1 MQVRSPYLL
10 KRNIPPAD
18 TKQAVIDL
26 HQVGEVLKELD
37 TFKNQMAA
45 EHKAK
50 MDTLDS
56 KIAEAQGQ
64 LERAKTIQKGDKG
77 NQGDT
82 PSIPEIIKAAIPYLP
97 KGDKGDQGDAGET
110 PMVDHKKIA
119 NLVLGS
125 IVVPETPTIDIPAI
139 TDAVVKHIVDKKKLK
154 TDHIDGFEQ
163 TMAPIRSL
171 AAGFRGGGDVVAA
184 GTGVTITTTNGV
196 KTINASG
203 GAGFTQLTATE
214 TPNGSLK
221 IFTFAAA
228 AAQPS
233 LILSD
238 NVLMKATSSAGTVN
252 WTWNAGL
259 KQATMTIPPVDD
271 IAGIV

>member
-56 KIAEAQGQ
+56 KIAEAQSQ

-77 NQGDT
+77 NPGDT

-97 KGDKGDQGDAGET
+97 KGDPGEPGADGET
-110 PMVDHKKIA
+110 PVVDHKAIA